1 MNFSSI
7 KNKNLY
13 NKMTIIDDH
22 EIGKTDRPEI
32 IDDSDYPEE
41 IEKAENEKKD
51 EGKEII
57 SKKKLKD
64 MRKQL

>member
-1 MNFSSI
+1 MA
-7 KNKNLY
+7 
-13 NKMTIIDDH
+13 IIDDH

-41 IEKAENEKKD
+41 IQKINDEKKD
-51 EGKEII
+51 KGKDII